1 MQPDGWRVRKL
12 RKTFNTKDKMI
23 LKFLKYI
30 KYVAKIYNTLQAV
43 NRGELRITKKGKVKK
58 QSKVKH

>member
-1 MQPDGWRVRKL
+1 
-12 RKTFNTKDKMI
+12 MI
-23 LKFLKYI
+23 LKFLKY
-30 KYVAKIYNTLQAV
+30 VAKTYNTLQAV

>member
-1 MQPDGWRVRKL
+1 
-12 RKTFNTKDKMI
+12 MI